1 MADKK
6 DNKDEEISGEESG
19 TLKQASQEA
28 RARAIAKMRETQD
41 QMEKQA
47 GEQAAEKEEAETTSH
62 AGSMSDF
69 VGKADEDSGKLVLE
83 AEGPTEQM
91 IDESTGQPLL
101 RQVKVYSPFKVY
113 FDNDAFSISATN
125 GTGPFDILPGHKNF
139 LSLLLPGELNIRA
152 RSGDEKL
159 KIERGIMHVHGDVV
173 RVFLD
178 V

>member
-6 DNKDEEISGEESG
+6 NNDEVAGDESG
-19 TLKQASQEA
+19 TLKHASQQA
-28 RARAIAKMRETQD
+28 RERAIAKMRETQEK
-41 QMEKQA
+41 MEQEGTDKGAAA
-47 GEQAAEKEEAETTSH
+47 GKETEKKTAQS
-62 AGSMSDF
+62 GSMSDF
-69 VGKADEDSGKLVLE
+69 VGEAEGSDKLVLE
-83 AEGPTEQM
+83 ADGSQEKM
-91 IDESTGQPLL
+91 IDESTGQQLL

-152 RSGDEKL
+152 RAGDEKL
-159 KIERGIMHVHGDVV
+159 KIERGIMHVHGDIV